1 MGQAASRPAAFI
13 HLTGPPEPTNPSARR
28 SIIQAGVSTLLLLQ
42 GSRTVAKPELGA
54 KRHCQSCATKFYDLN
69 KSPILCPKCGTVF
82 QVVAL
87 SRAPARVEEEES
99 EVEKE
104 GVETIS
110 LDEVEESEN
119 AAEAIDV
126 EDDVELD
133 DAAAD
138 DDTFLEEEEGEDDD
152 VTGLIDGDIESDD
165 EV

>member
-1 MGQAASRPAAFI
+1 M
-13 HLTGPPEPTNPSARR
+13 
-28 SIIQAGVSTLLLLQ
+28 
-42 GSRTVAKPELGA
+42 AKPELGA

-69 KSPILCPKCGTVF
+69 KNPIICPKCGTVF
-82 QVVAL
+82 QVAAL
-87 SRAPARVEEEES
+87 SRAPARVEEDEES

-104 GVETIS
+104 GVDTVS

-119 AAEAIDV
+119 AAEALDV

-133 DAAAD
+133 ADDDA

-165 EV
+165 EG